1 MSAQTRALLIAMLGP
16 VLQAFGVA
24 WDLLDHGV
32 FPSAHAEQITLAHI
46 LTGPAHLM
54 MATGFAV
61 AVVCIPLALRVAVSP
76 PEDFERPR
84 RASVPARDFFD
95 LPPEAAEAVE

>member
-1 MSAQTRALLIAMLGP
+1 MSAQTRALLIGMLGP
-16 VLQAFGVA
+16 VLQALGVA

-32 FPSAHAEQITLAHI
+32 FPSAHAEQITLLHI
-46 LTGPAHLM
+46 VSGPAHLM

-61 AVVCIPLALRVAVSP
+61 AVVCIPLALRIALSP

-84 RASVPARDFFD
+84 RASAPAAAFFD
-95 LPPEAAEAVE
+95 LPADAAEATE